1 MEKIFVSIA
10 CFMDIDI
17 VNTIEDCLK
26 QAKHPERI
34 IFGIC
39 YQYDPTDEDCLQIY
53 NNNKQF
59 RINRIHYNES
69 KGPTYARGII
79 YNMFKDED
87 YYFQIDCHTRF
98 FKNWDTKVIA
108 CLNECKKRNNKA
120 ILSYY
125 PFDTN
130 TKTVNKK
137 SIAICDTSKIGVISE
152 KLGIRTGS
160 KLVLLKRCPKKNL
173 DISAAMLFFDKN
185 AYNDVVFDDTLY
197 HGYHFEEQT
206 LLAIRY
212 WTSGYDIFTPS
223 NHIILTEYKTNRKR
237 LKIQPFLNIK
247 MKQNSFDLTCHRL
260 KLKYNSKFKNYNK
273 SLLGNERSVEDYFKM
288 IGIVDKLNEVFPN
301 NFLQFNKDN

>member
-10 CFMDIDI
+10 CFMDNDI

-26 QAKHPERI
+26 QAKYPERI

-39 YQYDPTDEDCLQIY
+39 YQYDPNDEDCLQKY
-53 NNNKQF
+53 ENSEQF
-59 RINRIHYNES
+59 RINKIHYKLA

-79 YNMFKDED
+79 YKMFKDED
-87 YYFQIDCHTRF
+87 YYFQIDCHSRF
-98 FKNWDTKVIA
+98 FKNWDSKIID
-108 CLNECKKRNNKA
+108 CLKECKKINHKA
-120 ILSYY
+120 IISHY

-130 TKTVNKK
+130 SKTVDTRN
-137 SIAICDTSKIGVISE
+137 IGICDTSKFKFIDKKKGLQMFGKIE
-152 KLGIRTGS
+152 
-160 KLVLLKRCPKKNL
+160 LLKKCPKKNWDL
-173 DISAAMLFFDKN
+173 SAAMLFFDKN
-185 AYNDVVFDDTLY
+185 AYHDVVFDDTLY

-237 LKIQPFLNIK
+237 LKHKPHLNLE
-247 MKQNSFDLTCHRL
+247 MKKNSFNLTCHRL
-260 KLKYNSKFKNYNK
+260 KLKYDSQFENYNK

-288 IGIVDKLNEVFPN
+288 VDIVDKVKEAFPD
-301 NFLQFNKDN
+301 NFLDFNKK